1 MSDAVPSNGVTAN
14 STESNVYPPVF
25 VPVVNPWAEDWVV
38 LTFAAPVAAV
48 WPILLTSG
56 GGATVELLVTAGT
69 SSLPVAKEA
78 ASLPASSWR
87 AVGVVAARGVGVGD
101 GDGLAL
107 VDHGG

>member
-14 STESNVYPPVF
+14 STESNVYPPEF

-69 SSLPVAKEA
+69 PSSPVVKEA
-78 ASLPASSWR
+78 ASLPASSWMASSSLP
-87 AVGVVAARGVGVGD
+87 AVGSV
-101 GDGLAL
+101 
-107 VDHGG
+107 